1 VRGKYCLKNFLLI
14 AKRKEQVMSEFVFIL
29 KSSPRENGNS
39 NTLAGQVEAGA
50 RAAGANVE
58 SLMLHHMNIRPCD
71 ACDVCQE
78 TGVCIIKDDMQQVY
92 PLLEKANAIVIAGPV
107 YWFTISAQAKLCI
120 DRWYALS
127 LSEGKFHDKRI
138 GIVLTYGDTDLY
150 TSGGINAIHT
160 FESMFRYIGA
170 EITGMVYGSAY
181 EIGDAEQQPEL
192 MERAYQLGQK
202 LGTGQSTT
210 N

>member
-1 VRGKYCLKNFLLI
+1 MPQQTLPGKHARQGIFVLVLKG
-14 AKRKEQVMSEFVFIL
+14 
-29 KSSPRENGNS
+29 SPRENGNS
-39 NTLAGQVEAGA
+39 NMLVGQVERGAREAGA
-50 RAAGANVE
+50 EVE
-58 SLMLHHMNIRPCD
+58 SLRLHRMDIHPCD

-78 TGVCIIKDDMQQVY
+78 TGVCIVKDDMQKVY
-92 PLLEKANAIVIAGPV
+92 PLLEKADAIVIASPV

-120 DRWYALS
+120 DRWYALES
-127 LSEGKFHDKRI
+127 PTGNALRGKQI

-170 EITGMVYGSAY
+170 EIVGMVYGTAHKL
-181 EIGDAEQQPEL
+181 GDAERQPEL

-202 LGTGQSTT
+202 LGSEPSKV

>member
-1 VRGKYCLKNFLLI
+1 
-14 AKRKEQVMSEFVFIL
+14 MSKFVLIL

-50 RAAGANVE
+50 KEAGAEVE
-58 SLMLHHMNIRPCD
+58 SLMLHHMDIRPCD

-78 TGVCIIKDDMQQVY
+78 TGVCIVKDDMQRVY
-92 PLLEKANAIVIAGPV
+92 PLLEKADAIVIAGPV

-120 DRWYALS
+120 DRWYAL
-127 LSEGKFHDKRI
+127 EGPHGSGLAGKQI

-170 EITGMVYGSAY
+170 EITGMVYGTAH
-181 EIGDAEQQPEL
+181 EIGDAEKQPEL
-192 MERAYQLGQK
+192 MESAYKLGQK
-202 LGTGQSTT
+202 LGEA